1 MKQLLIKC
9 MLIAFSALGCTYA
22 DAKEDNEIK
31 EIVSELKSL
40 QQDKLKFTTKDFSS
54 FVQNIQNISPE
65 MTPEEIEKLLGKPT
79 KKYSHGQFKSHNPDS
94 FTFFRYELL
103 TTISPKPFYCVIIMF
118 SKNKGKI
125 LSVYSDTNLPQF
137 ASKKNGSSLKS
148 VGRVLL
154 FTRFDTSITK

>member
-22 DAKEDNEIK
+22 DAKEDIKNEIK

-54 FVQNIQNISPE
+54 FVQNIQNISPG

-103 TTISPKPFYCVIIMF
+103 TTISPKPFYCVTIMF

-125 LSVYSDTNLPQF
+125 LSVYSDTNLSQF
-137 ASKKNGSSLKS
+137 SSKKKGNGA
-148 VGRVLL
+148 
-154 FTRFDTSITK
+154 IP

>member
-9 MLIAFSALGCTYA
+9 RLIAFSALGCTYA
-22 DAKEDNEIK
+22 DAKEDIKNEIK

-103 TTISPKPFYCVIIMF
+103 TTISPKPFYCVTIMF

-125 LSVYSDTNLPQF
+125 LSVYSDTNLSQF
-137 ASKKNGSSLKS
+137 SSKKKGNGA
-148 VGRVLL
+148 
-154 FTRFDTSITK
+154 IP

>member
-22 DAKEDNEIK
+22 DAKEDIKNEIK

-79 KKYSHGQFKSHNPDS
+79 KKYSHGQIKFHNPDL
-94 FTFFRYELL
+94 FTFFRYELFMV
-103 TTISPKPFYCVIIMF
+103 TTKNFHMLLKGVVFY
-118 SKNKGKI
+118 
-125 LSVYSDTNLPQF
+125 
-137 ASKKNGSSLKS
+137 
-148 VGRVLL
+148 
-154 FTRFDTSITK
+154 

>member
-22 DAKEDNEIK
+22 DAKEDIKNEIK

-79 KKYSHGQFKSHNPDS
+79 KKYSHGQFKSHNPDL

-103 TTISPKPFYCVIIMF
+103 TTTSPKPFYRVTIMF
-118 SKNKGKI
+118 SKNKRKI
-125 LSVYSDTNLPQF
+125 LKLLLHFWKEKNIMNNAILCGLLLE
-137 ASKKNGSSLKS
+137 SKS
-148 VGRVLL
+148 
-154 FTRFDTSITK
+154 

>member
-9 MLIAFSALGCTYA
+9 MLIAISALGCTYA
-22 DAKEDNEIK
+22 DAKTDIKNKINEV
-31 EIVSELKSL
+31 VSELKSL
-40 QQDKLKFTTKDFSS
+40 PQDKLKFAAKDFSS

-79 KKYSHGQFKSHNPDS
+79 KKYSHGQKSHDPDV

-103 TTISPKPFYCVIIMF
+103 TTISPKPFYCVTIMF

-137 ASKKNGSSLKS
+137 ASKKNN
-148 VGRVLL
+148 
-154 FTRFDTSITK
+154 D

>member
-22 DAKEDNEIK
+22 DAKEDIKNEIK

-65 MTPEEIEKLLGKPT
+65 MTPEEIEKLWENQLK
-79 KKYSHGQFKSHNPDS
+79 NIRMDN
-94 FTFFRYELL
+94 LNL
-103 TTISPKPFYCVIIMF
+103 IIL
-118 SKNKGKI
+118 I
-125 LSVYSDTNLPQF
+125 H
-137 ASKKNGSSLKS
+137 
-148 VGRVLL
+148 LL
-154 FTRFDTSITK
+154 FLGMNYSLPFLQNLFIVLQ

>member
-22 DAKEDNEIK
+22 DAKEDIKNEIK

-65 MTPEEIEKLLGKPT
+65 MTPEEIEKLTAL
-79 KKYSHGQFKSHNPDS
+79 
-94 FTFFRYELL
+94 
-103 TTISPKPFYCVIIMF
+103 M
-118 SKNKGKI
+118 KI
-125 LSVYSDTNLPQF
+125 
-137 ASKKNGSSLKS
+137 ASKSLDFEKCIEIRDTIAALKRKLKNG
-148 VGRVLL
+148 R
-154 FTRFDTSITK
+154 